1 MSRLAPLGLLVFL
14 IGALTPTESAAA
26 SRPPPVVGRW
36 NLAVTAADGSTF
48 PSWLELTF
56 DTKTGKLEGRLCGRY
71 GRPRPLAKAEW
82 KKNELTLVESPADG
96 GGGQD
101 RIVTAQA
108 PQIGKEAGKEA
119 PPPPKA
125 ETGKD
130 MGKPGAVATAPRTYK
145 AKMRFGNLEGT
156 AEAAGEPTW
165 TIFGTRP
172 PKFNERGR
180 VAWGKPVPLVSRG
193 LIGWRLRDSRHG
205 TCWKETAGVLES
217 RPDCVDI
224 VSDGRY
230 QDFKLHL
237 EFKLA
242 PGGASG
248 VFLRGRYQVQL
259 ADDVGKAPTDETSG
273 AIYGL
278 ISPRKNAAAK
288 AGQWQTLDVTLV
300 GRKVTVMLN
309 GQLAIDNQEIVGPTG
324 GAIDSD
330 ESIPG
335 SVLLEAE
342 KGPLA
347 FRNLV
352 VTPALW

>member
-1 MSRLAPLGLLVFL
+1 MT
-14 IGALTPTESAAA
+14 GADS
-26 SRPPPVVGRW
+26 
-36 NLAVTAADGSTF
+36 STF

-56 DTKTGKLEGRLCGRY
+56 DTKTGVLSGRLCGRQ
-71 GRPRPLAKAEW
+71 GRPRQLVKAEW
-82 KKNELTLVESPADG
+82 KKNELTLVE
-96 GGGQD
+96 
-101 RIVTAQA
+101 A
-108 PQIGKEAGKEA
+108 PPPPPVAAGKEA
-119 PPPPKA
+119 PPAPP
-125 ETGKD
+125 
-130 MGKPGAVATAPRTYK
+130 PPRTYK
-145 AKMRFGNLEGT
+145 AKVRFGNLEGT

-165 TIFGTRP
+165 TLFGTRP
-172 PKFNERGR
+172 PKFHERGR

-193 LIGWRLRDSRHG
+193 LIGWRLRDNRHG

-237 EFKLA
+237 EVKLA
-242 PGGASG
+242 PGGATG

-259 ADDVGKAPTDETSG
+259 ADDAGKAPTDETSG
-273 AIYGL
+273 AIFGML
-278 ISPRKNAAAK
+278 SPRKNAAGK
-288 AGQWQTLDVTLV
+288 PDEWQTLDVTLV
-300 GRKVTVMLN
+300 GRRVTVMLN
-309 GQLAIDNQEIVGPTG
+309 GQLAIDNQEILGPTG

-330 ESIPG
+330 EAIPG
-335 SVLLEAE
+335 SILLEAE

>member
-1 MSRLAPLGLLVFL
+1 MSRLAPLGLVVLL
-14 IGALTPTESAAA
+14 GALTATESAAA

-36 NLAVTAADGSTF
+36 NLAMTAADSTTF
-48 PSWLELTF
+48 PSWLDLSF
-56 DTKTGKLEGRLCGRY
+56 DTKTGVLSGRLCGRQ
-71 GRPRPLAKAEW
+71 GRPRQLARAEW
-82 KKNELTLVESPADG
+82 KKNELTLVEAPLD
-96 GGGQD
+96 
-101 RIVTAQA
+101 TA
-108 PQIGKEAGKEA
+108 KDA
-119 PPPPKA
+119 PPPP
-125 ETGKD
+125 
-130 MGKPGAVATAPRTYK
+130 APRTYK
-145 AKMRFGNLEGT
+145 IKIRFGNLEGT
-156 AEAAGEPTW
+156 AEAPGEPTW
-165 TIFGTRP
+165 TLFGTRP
-172 PKFNERGR
+172 PKFHERGR

-242 PGGASG
+242 RGGATG

-259 ADDVGKAPTDETSG
+259 ADDAAKPPTDETSG
-273 AIYGL
+273 AIFGML
-278 ISPRKNAAAK
+278 SPRKNAAGK
-288 AGQWQTLDVTLV
+288 PDEWQTLDVTLV
-300 GRKVTVMLN
+300 GRRVTVMLN
-309 GQLAIDNQEIVGPTG
+309 GQLAIDNQEILGPTG

-330 ESIPG
+330 EAIPG
-335 SVLLEAE
+335 SILLEAE

>member
-1 MSRLAPLGLLVFL
+1 MPRLASLGLVVLL
-14 IGALTPTESAAA
+14 GALAATESAAA

-36 NLAVTAADGSTF
+36 NLAMTAADSSTF

-56 DTKTGKLEGRLCGRY
+56 DTKTGVLSGRLCGRQ

-82 KKNELTLVESPADG
+82 KKNELTLVEAPLEPA
-96 GGGQD
+96 
-101 RIVTAQA
+101 TT
-108 PQIGKEAGKEA
+108 GKEAA
-119 PPPPKA
+119 PPPP
-125 ETGKD
+125 
-130 MGKPGAVATAPRTYK
+130 PPRTYK
-145 AKMRFGNLEGT
+145 AKIRFGNLEGT

-165 TIFGTRP
+165 TMFGTRP
-172 PKFNERGR
+172 PKFHERGR

-237 EFKLA
+237 EFKLS
-242 PGGASG
+242 PGGATG

-259 ADDVGKAPTDETSG
+259 ADDVGKPPTDETSG
-273 AIYGL
+273 AIFGML
-278 ISPRKNAAAK
+278 SPRKNAAGK
-288 AGQWQTLDVTLV
+288 ANDWQTLDVTLV
-300 GRKVTVMLN
+300 GRRVTVMLN

-330 ESIPG
+330 EAIPG
-335 SVLLEAE
+335 SILLEAE

-347 FRNLV
+347 FRNMV